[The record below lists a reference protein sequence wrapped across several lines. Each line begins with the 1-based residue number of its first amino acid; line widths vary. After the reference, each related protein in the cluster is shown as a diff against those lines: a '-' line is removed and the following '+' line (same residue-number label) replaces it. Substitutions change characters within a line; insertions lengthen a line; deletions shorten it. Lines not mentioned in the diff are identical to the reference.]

1 MKGVAMP
8 VAAKTDFPQ
17 APSRPPHG
25 MQTFAREEDRARLA
39 LAAVEAVKSLAVAWK
54 LTGDDVAALLGVSPS
69 TWDRIRAG
77 KWSQTLSQD
86 QMTRVSAL
94 IGLFKGLNL
103 LFDKKMAD
111 RWPKL
116 RNSGPL
122 FENRTPVEAMIEGGI
137 PLMIEVRRHIDA
149 LRGGL

>member
-1 MKGVAMP
+1 MP
-8 VAAKTDFPQ
+8 VALETDFSPP
-17 APSRPPHG
+17 PSRLALG
-25 MQTFAREEDRARLA
+25 LQTFAREEDRARLA
-39 LAAVEAVKSLAVAWK
+39 PAAMAAMKNLAAAWK

-69 TWDRIRAG
+69 TWDRIRSG
-77 KWSQTLSQD
+77 KWNQALSQD

-103 LFDKKMAD
+103 LFDKGMAD